1 MKEVGI
7 TNTIQTKNPGKNA
20 EQTPDGI
27 PENQDSQYHW
37 QEEEIKK
44 KKGNINRDQL
54 SNREA
59 KCEGL
64 NLMATNQKK
73 KKKCTFS
80 PVNIFSNIS
89 LQTAS

>member
-44 KKGNINRDQL
+44 KKKK
-54 SNREA
+54 REY
-59 KCEGL
+59 
-64 NLMATNQKK
+64 
-73 KKKCTFS
+73 
-80 PVNIFSNIS
+80 
-89 LQTAS
+89 

>member
-44 KKGNINRDQL
+44 KKGILIGISSLIERL
-54 SNREA
+54 SVR
-59 KCEGL
+59 
-64 NLMATNQKK
+64 
-73 KKKCTFS
+73 
-80 PVNIFSNIS
+80 V
-89 LQTAS
+89 